1 VTSFTRLSTRVS
13 ATVKPERSQPKYFL
27 LRSQHYGSCRIWKR
41 FRKHK
46 LALAG
51 IVTIALIALACFAAP
66 WIAPYDP
73 LEIARDA
80 NGQILKNDPPSVDHI
95 MGTDNIGR
103 DVFSRLLHAGRI
115 SLLVAFV
122 VTFASVG
129 IGISIGAV
137 SGYYGGWLD
146 DVIQRFTEFTIAIPL
161 LPLLLAFSALLRGV
175 TLIPWLPRQWNSAVI
190 ITVILIIFSWTN
202 ASLLVRGMV
211 LSLRHQEFTEAAKAL
226 GAGDFSIIL
235 RHMIPNSL
243 APIIVSATL
252 GLGTVIILESALS
265 FLGFGIQPPVPTW
278 GNMLNEY
285 QNDMWTQPA
294 KVFYPGLAIFICVL
308 AFNYI
313 GDGLRD
319 AMDPRL
325 KH

>member
-1 VTSFTRLSTRVS
+1 MANVVTLESETLSTVTEES
-13 ATVKPERSQPKYFL
+13 PWKV
-27 LRSQHYGSCRIWKR
+27 IWKR

-51 IVTIALIALACFAAP
+51 MVTITFIALACYLAP
-66 WIAPYDP
+66 LYAPYDP
-73 LEIARDA
+73 VRDISRDE
-80 NGQILKNDPPSVDHI
+80 NGMILRNDPPSLDHL
-95 MGTDNIGR
+95 MGTDNVGR
-103 DVFSRLLHAGRI
+103 DVFTRLLYAGQI
-115 SLLVAFV
+115 SLSVAFI
-122 VTFASVG
+122 VTFFSIIIGVLVG
-129 IGISIGAV
+129 SF
-137 SGYYGGWLD
+137 SGYYGGWFD
-146 DVIQRFTEFTIAIPL
+146 EVVQRFVEFLITIPL
-161 LPLLLAFSALLRGV
+161 LPLLLAFSALLRG
-175 TLIPWLPRQWNSAVI
+175 LKISGLPPEWSSAAI
-190 ITVILIIFSWTN
+190 ITIILILFGWMS
-202 ASLLVRGMV
+202 ASILIRGMI
-211 LSLRHQEFTEAAKAL
+211 LSLRNQEFTEAAKAL
-226 GAGDFSIIL
+226 GLGSFGIIT

-252 GLGTVIILESALS
+252 GLGGVIVLESALS

-285 QNDMWTQPA
+285 QHEMWTQPA
-294 KVFYPGLAIFICVL
+294 KVFYPGMVIFICVL

>member
-1 VTSFTRLSTRVS
+1 MANVVSLESETLSTVTEESPWRV
-13 ATVKPERSQPKYFL
+13 
-27 LRSQHYGSCRIWKR
+27 IWKR

-46 LALAG
+46 LAVAG
-51 IVTIALIALACFAAP
+51 MVTIGLIALACYLAP
-66 WIAPYDP
+66 LYAPYDP
-73 LEIARDA
+73 VRDLSRDE
-80 NGQILKNDPPSVDHI
+80 NGQILRNDPPSVQHF

-103 DVFSRLLHAGRI
+103 DVFTRLLYAGQI
-115 SLLVAFV
+115 SLSVAFI
-122 VTFASVG
+122 VTIFSTVIGVLVG
-129 IGISIGAV
+129 AI

-146 DVIQRFTEFTIAIPL
+146 DVIQRFVEFLITIPL
-161 LPLLLAFSALLRGV
+161 LPLLLAFSALLRGL
-175 TLIPWLPRQWNSAVI
+175 TIPGLPPEWSSAVI
-190 ITVILIIFSWTN
+190 ITLILIIFGWMS
-202 ASLLVRGMV
+202 ASILLRGMV
-211 LSLRHQEFTEAAKAL
+211 LSLRNQEFTEAAKAL
-226 GAGDFSIIL
+226 GLGSFGIIT

-252 GLGTVIILESALS
+252 SLGGVIVLESALS

-285 QNDMWTQPA
+285 QNEMWTQPA
-294 KVFYPGLAIFICVL
+294 KVFYPGLVIFICVL

>member
-1 VTSFTRLSTRVS
+1 MAVAEL
-13 ATVKPERSQPKYFL
+13 ERDSLASIEEESPWTI
-27 LRSQHYGSCRIWKR
+27 IWRR

-51 IVTIALIALACFAAP
+51 IVVIVVIALACFLAP
-66 WIAPYDP
+66 WVAPYDP
-73 LEIARDA
+73 IHDIAKDE
-80 NGQILKNDPPSVDHI
+80 NGQIIKNDPPSSQHL

-103 DVFSRLLHAGRI
+103 DVFSRLLYAGRI
-115 SLLVAFV
+115 SLLVAFI
-122 VTFASVG
+122 VTFSSILIGVSVG
-129 IGISIGAV
+129 AI
-137 SGYYGGWLD
+137 SGYYGGVTD
-146 DVIQRFTEFTIAIPL
+146 DVIQRFVEFFIAIPL
-161 LPLLLAFSALLRGV
+161 LPMLLAFSALLRGV
-175 TLIPWLPRQWNSAVI
+175 TIPGLPREWSSAAI
-190 ITVILIIFSWTN
+190 ITIILIVFLWTTS
-202 ASLLVRGMV
+202 SLLVRGMV
-211 LSLRHQEFTEAAKAL
+211 LSLRNQEFTEAAKAM
-226 GAGDFSIIL
+226 GMNNFGIIT

-243 APIIVSATL
+243 APIIVTATL
-252 GLGTVIILESALS
+252 LIGTVIIYESALS

-285 QNDMWTQPA
+285 QNEMWTQPA
-294 KVFYPGLAIFICVL
+294 KVFYPGLMIFICVL

>member
-1 VTSFTRLSTRVS
+1 MAVAELESESLVTIEEESPWSI
-13 ATVKPERSQPKYFL
+13 
-27 LRSQHYGSCRIWKR
+27 IWRR

-51 IVTIALIALACFAAP
+51 IVTISIIVLACIAAP
-66 WIAPYDP
+66 WIAPYSP

-80 NGQILKNDPPSVDHI
+80 NGQILKNDPPSPAHI

-103 DVFSRLLHAGRI
+103 DVFSRLLHAGQI
-115 SLLVAFV
+115 SLLVAFI
-122 VTFASVG
+122 VTFSSVL

-146 DVIQRFTEFTIAIPL
+146 DIIQRFTEFTIAIPL
-161 LPLLLAFSALLRGV
+161 LPLLLAFSALLRGI

-190 ITVILIIFSWTN
+190 ITVILIVFSWTN

-211 LSLRHQEFTEAAKAL
+211 LSLRHQEFTEAARAL

-265 FLGFGIQPPVPTW
+265 FLGFGVQPPIPTW

>member
-1 VTSFTRLSTRVS
+1 MANVVSLESETLSTVVEES
-13 ATVKPERSQPKYFL
+13 PWKV
-27 LRSQHYGSCRIWKR
+27 IWKR

-51 IVTIALIALACFAAP
+51 MVTIGVIALACYLAP
-66 WIAPYDP
+66 LYAPFDP
-73 LEIARDA
+73 VRDLSRDE
-80 NGQILKNDPPSVDHI
+80 NGQLLRNDPPSMQHL

-103 DVFSRLLHAGRI
+103 DVFTRLLYAGQI
-115 SLLVAFV
+115 SLSVAFI
-122 VTFASVG
+122 VTIFATLIGVFVG
-129 IGISIGAV
+129 AF
-137 SGYYGGWLD
+137 SGYYGGWID
-146 DVIQRFTEFTIAIPL
+146 DVIQRFVEFLITIPL
-161 LPLLLAFSALLRGV
+161 LPLLLAFSALLRGIS
-175 TLIPWLPRQWNSAVI
+175 IPGLPPEWSSAVI
-190 ITVILIIFSWTN
+190 ITIILIVFGWMSAAI
-202 ASLLVRGMV
+202 LIRGMV
-211 LSLRHQEFTEAAKAL
+211 LSLRNQEFTEAAKAL
-226 GAGDFSIIL
+226 GLGSLGIIM

-252 GLGTVIILESALS
+252 SLGGVIVLESALS

-285 QNDMWTQPA
+285 QNEMWTQPA
-294 KVFYPGLAIFICVL
+294 KVFYPGLVIFICVL

>member
-1 VTSFTRLSTRVS
+1 MAVAELERESL
-13 ATVKPERSQPKYFL
+13 ATVEEESPWKI
-27 LRSQHYGSCRIWKR
+27 IWRR

-51 IVTIALIALACFAAP
+51 IAVITVITLACLLAP
-66 WIAPYDP
+66 WVAPYDP
-73 LEIARDA
+73 IHDIAKDE
-80 NGQILKNDPPSVDHI
+80 NGQIIKNDPPSLEHL

-103 DVFSRLLHAGRI
+103 DVFSRLLYAGRI

-122 VTFASVG
+122 VTFSTILIGVVVG
-129 IGISIGAV
+129 AF
-137 SGYYGGWLD
+137 SGYYGGFLD
-146 DVIQRFTEFTIAIPL
+146 DVIQRVVEFFIAIPL
-161 LPLLLAFSALLRGV
+161 LPLLLAFSALLRGIN
-175 TLIPWLPRQWNSAVI
+175 IPGLPREWSSAAIITIILIVFSWMTSAV
-190 ITVILIIFSWTN
+190 
-202 ASLLVRGMV
+202 LVRGMV
-211 LSLRHQEFTEAAKAL
+211 LSLSKQEFTEAARAMGMNNL
-226 GAGDFSIIL
+226 GIIT
-235 RHMIPNSL
+235 RHMIPNSM
-243 APIIVSATL
+243 APIIVAATL
-252 GLGTVIILESALS
+252 SLGYVIIIESALS

-285 QNDMWTQPA
+285 QNEMWTQPA
-294 KVFYPGLAIFICVL
+294 KVFYPGLMIFVCVL